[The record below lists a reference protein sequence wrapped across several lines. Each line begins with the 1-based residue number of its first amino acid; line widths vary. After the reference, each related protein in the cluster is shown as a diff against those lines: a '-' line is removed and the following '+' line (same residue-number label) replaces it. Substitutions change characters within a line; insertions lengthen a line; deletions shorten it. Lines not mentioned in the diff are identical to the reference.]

1 MIQHAHDRKIRQTLA
16 ALAVPNPLTVD
27 SLFAVMRERYQV
39 MYSRALELW
48 RGPSPFP
55 GLHANALWLTR
66 PDADSDV
73 VWLDPAL
80 TGAAAIHS
88 LGHEFG
94 HQAMRHKPL
103 VLPAAPQPAEP
114 ETYEFLS
121 PDFLGGCLFGRARS
135 HDGSQDPEYIRVED
149 EAERFAF
156 ILRRAAAD
164 QARDTRHNHDPL
176 VERLH
181 RSL

>member
-1 MIQHAHDRKIRQTLA
+1 MIQHPYDVKIKK
-16 ALAVPNPLTVD
+16 ALEDFSVPIPLTVD
-27 SLFAVMRERYQV
+27 SLFEVMRQHYLQDYGRE
-39 MYSRALELW
+39 LELW
-48 RGPSPFP
+48 RGPCPVP

-66 PDADSDV
+66 RNADSDV

-88 LGHEFG
+88 LMHEFG
-94 HQAMRHKPL
+94 HQKLRHQPL
-103 VLPAAPQPAEP
+103 ELTSAPPAVESEP
-114 ETYEFLS
+114 YEFLS

-135 HDGSQDPEYIRVED
+135 HTGPQDPEYVRVED

-156 ILRRAAAD
+156 VARRSAAD
-164 QARDTRHNHDPL
+164 KARDTRHHDPL
-176 VERLH
+176 VNRLH